1 MSYKRPIIRPR
12 RNAPTQFVSSA
23 LPGGGVASQWTQC
36 TPKSRVPSGHP
47 SVVGRLIDNM
57 RRGSCPTAP
66 KPAAWT
72 PPINPEFL
80 ANHLDDPE
88 AFLKRCE
95 EWYTKNATV
104 APRVRAAEP
113 PLNVEPVVAVYKKWG
128 PHVPPIAERE
138 KAWRLAGYTEV
149 KIRKALAYAK
159 RLEETVD
166 ARQEALDLIFAKFPS
181 ASKPTPKPKAK
192 KVIKVVKKKMTNSI
206 NE

>member
-1 MSYKRPIIRPR
+1 MSCTRQKSLGQVYFKSKTMSYKRPIIRPR

-95 EWYTKNATV
+95 EWYTKT
-104 APRVRAAEP
+104 PRWPRAS
-113 PLNVEPVVAVYKKWG
+113 G
-128 PHVPPIAERE
+128 
-138 KAWRLAGYTEV
+138 
-149 KIRKALAYAK
+149 
-159 RLEETVD
+159 
-166 ARQEALDLIFAKFPS
+166 RQSHRSTSSRSWPF
-181 ASKPTPKPKAK
+181 
-192 KVIKVVKKKMTNSI
+192 IKVGPPCAAYRRA
-206 NE
+206 